1 MRREMDMQAS
11 LRLAPAAPKSM
22 AERRRTAAKFSKIA
36 AALREAG
43 KLTES
48 LHPLQQAI
56 AANPDDAE
64 LHFDLGLTLIR
75 CLRHPDAVAPLQRA
89 TELKPGF
96 AKAHYTFALACE
108 AVGRNLEAIAA
119 LRRATEYAPKLMDAH
134 MMLGTLLHRCER
146 LEEAQES
153 FRRAAVAGR
162 NTTIGRIAELF
173 VLSESGKLAEAAE
186 VLRQALKRDPTNDM
200 AHTALGHVLSNMGDL
215 DGATAQFER
224 TPKLLGDQIAIW
236 AALLQIKKIT
246 EADGR
251 LVTAMETHLRRERLV
266 PRHKMTLHFTLGKA
280 YDDLRDYA
288 QAIQHYD
295 AANRIRRQLHPFNRE
310 RLRNEIDATIEQ
322 YSAGFFVEHLGDGLE
337 DETPLLVLGM
347 PRSGTTLVEQV
358 LSSYR
363 RVAAAG
369 ELTFWRQNAATLLNT
384 PSKAADA
391 AMARRLAGAYLELLR
406 GFSTTAARIVDKA
419 LFNFLS
425 IGLVLQALPRARI
438 VHCRRNPID
447 TCLSMYFTDFETI
460 NDFVADRD
468 DLVFCYRGV
477 PPAHGSL
484 ARGAVARAV
493 Y

>member
-1 MRREMDMQAS
+1 MGPAAKNTTGPGYAAEPINRPASLDIGSVLPSDVRQRLDESAAMRREMDMQAS

-162 NTTIGRIAELF
+162 NTTIGRIAESF

-266 PRHKMTLHFTLGKA
+266 PRHKMTLHFTLGKHMMICGIMLRRSSITMRRTA
-280 YDDLRDYA
+280 YA
-288 QAIQHYD
+288 GSF
-295 AANRIRRQLHPFNRE
+295 IRLTARGS
-310 RLRNEIDATIEQ
+310 ATK
-322 YSAGFFVEHLGDGLE
+322 S
-337 DETPLLVLGM
+337 T
-347 PRSGTTLVEQV
+347 PRSNNTVLASSSNTLAMD
-358 LSSYR
+358 LKTRHRFWCSACRGRAPRWSSR
-363 RVAAAG
+363 SCRATRVS
-369 ELTFWRQNAATLLNT
+369 RQ
-384 PSKAADA
+384 
-391 AMARRLAGAYLELLR
+391 
-406 GFSTTAARIVDKA
+406 
-419 LFNFLS
+419 
-425 IGLVLQALPRARI
+425 
-438 VHCRRNPID
+438 
-447 TCLSMYFTDFETI
+447 
-460 NDFVADRD
+460 
-468 DLVFCYRGV
+468 
-477 PPAHGSL
+477 PAN
-484 ARGAVARAV
+484 
-493 Y
+493 